1 MRYNRIPANG
11 EPKSDRQAQSILVV
25 DADCGTR
32 LYIKV
37 ILMQNGYEVVEAADI
52 DSALAAFTDA
62 RPDLSIVDL
71 ATADAGGLDLSK
83 LLHNRS
89 EACHHPVLVLANRNR
104 PESATRGLAAGA
116 ARYLY
121 KPVLSGNLLA
131 DVRQLLASGGNRRAG
146 DKRGESGAFFPSSYE
161 SGE

>member
-1 MRYNRIPANG
+1 MQYNHSSANG
-11 EPKSDRQAQSILVV
+11 EPKSDRQAQSILVI

-37 ILMQNGYEVVEAADI
+37 ILMQNGYQVVEAADI
-52 DSALAAFTDA
+52 DSALVAFIDA

-89 EACHHPVLVLANRNR
+89 EACHHPVLVLASRGS
-104 PESATRGLAAGA
+104 PESAARGLAAGA
-116 ARYLY
+116 GRYLY
-121 KPVLSGNLLA
+121 KPILSGNLLA
-131 DVRQLLASGGNRRAG
+131 DVRQLLANRG
-146 DKRGESGAFFPSSYE
+146 
-161 SGE
+161 